1 MWIALAQAQHELGLD
16 ITSEQLDE
24 MSKHVDSINF
34 DAAAA
39 YERELRHDVMAHIHA
54 FGDQCPT
61 ARPII
66 HLGATSC
73 FVGDNTDL
81 IQMRDGMNILRTQML
96 HLIKVLREVC
106 LKYKDLP
113 TLGFTHYQPAQL
125 TTYAHVLSLTDS
137 LSDSLS
143 DSLTHSLTDSLTLSL
158 ALVHCGI
165 LYFLGIA

>member
-1 MWIALAQAQHELGLD
+1 MNFNWSPQNKFSTWRKMWIALAQAQHELGLD

-137 LSDSLS
+137 L
-143 DSLTHSLTDSLTLSL
+143 TH
-158 ALVHCGI
+158 
-165 LYFLGIA
+165 